1 MAHAGAALSRA
12 KAAMLLLHGRG
23 ASAEGLLSLAE
34 AFAQPDIAYFAPQ
47 AAGHSWYPHS
57 FLAPLVDNEPWLSSA
72 LQVIADILRDLAS
85 DGTPPSRVALLGFSQ
100 GGCLALEFAARN
112 ARRYGAVIGLSA
124 GLIGPDGTSRTY
136 SGSLQGTPVFLGCS
150 DVDPHIPRV
159 HESTRSLRN
168 LGGVVEE
175 RIYPGMGHT
184 INEDEIK
191 HVHSLLTQQVWLAG
205 AEQIDPPPQF
215 KR

>member
-1 MAHAGAALSRA
+1 VAN
-12 KAAMLLLHGRG
+12 
-23 ASAEGLLSLAE
+23 
-34 AFAQPDIAYFAPQ
+34 
-47 AAGHSWYPHS
+47 
-57 FLAPLVDNEPWLSSA
+57 NEPWLSSA
-72 LQVIADILRDLAS
+72 LQVIADILRDLAR
-85 DGTPPSRVALLGFSQ
+85 DGIPPPSVVLLGFSQ

-112 ARRYGAVIGLSA
+112 ARSYGAVIGLSA

-150 DVDPHIPRV
+150 DMDPHIPLARM
-159 HESTRSLRN
+159 HESSQSLSN
-168 LGGVVEE
+168 LGGAVDE

-191 HVHSLLTQQVWLAG
+191 YVHSLLTQQVSATPAG
-205 AEQIDPPPQF
+205 AEQIDPSVRQF